1 MKFLNRLDYKYR
13 CFKEE
18 VGAFVEFNFLRAA
31 RQTGRSVLLQVWEAL
46 WGWVWYGLLPK
57 SYFNYRMYADKRPL
71 SKKVKAYVSDRTYF
85 GKLGIVNITNKILLN
100 NKWLFHGYLE
110 KHGVP
115 LPKCWGFFHNNGG
128 IWAETSEP
136 FTFDELPSIFK
147 RMQGQKIIIK
157 PNGGSSGAKIVVAD
171 VLWENGSC
179 SLLISGNKVP
189 LEEFAANFKKRDY
202 IIEERLEQH
211 SALNAIYA
219 GAVNTVR
226 INTLYD
232 RHQVRLWGTIIKIG
246 TGTAEIDNW
255 GKGSLCVGI
264 DMETG
269 RMRTGSYDINYSKSI
284 LEPLEVHPDTGTTFA
299 GVQLPYWQELKDTVS
314 LAATM
319 IPSLPYIAWDVAITP
334 DGPCIIEGNGRSD
347 LSMVQVG
354 GGLNS
359 PEIREWW
366 KQYNIK
372 IS

>member
-1 MKFLNRLDYKYR
+1 MKFLNRLDYRYR

-18 VGAFVEFNFLRAA
+18 VGGFVEFNFFRVA
-31 RQTGRSVLLQVWEAL
+31 RQTGRSVILQVWEVL
-46 WGWVWYGLLPK
+46 WGWIWYGLLPK
-57 SYFNYRMYADKRPL
+57 SYFNYRMYEDKAPL
-71 SKKVKAYVSDRTYF
+71 SKKVKKYVSDRTYF
-85 GKLGIVNITNKILLN
+85 SKLGRVNITNKILLN

-110 KHGVP
+110 KHNVP
-115 LPKCWGFFHNNGG
+115 LPKCWGFFHSNGG

-136 FTFDELPSIFK
+136 FSFEELPLIFK
-147 RMQGQKIIIK
+147 RMQGEKVIIK

-171 VLWENGSC
+171 VIWENDSC
-179 SLLISGNKVP
+179 SLAVNGSRIP
-189 LEEFAANFKKRDY
+189 LEEFVQNFKQRDY
-202 IIEERLEQH
+202 IIEERLKQH
-211 SALNAIYA
+211 SVLDSIYA
-219 GAVNTVR
+219 EAVNTVR

-232 RHQVRLWGTIIKIG
+232 RSKVRLWGTVIKIG
-246 TGTAEIDNW
+246 TGKAEIDNW

-269 RMRTGSYDINYSKSI
+269 RMGAGSYDINYSKSV
-284 LEPLEVHPDTGTTFA
+284 LKPLEVHPDSGVTFTGM
-299 GVQLPYWQELKDTVS
+299 QLPCWQELKETVIM
-314 LAATM
+314 AATL

-354 GGLNS
+354 GGLMS
-359 PEIREWW
+359 PEIKEWW